1 MKLPLSVVLA
11 MLLVS
16 ASRAADAPPTA
27 SPALAV
33 CKLGRIASLDMTML
47 PDGEIAIPVTVNDQD
62 MKLIVDT
69 GDIYSGIGEESADAL
84 HLKRGITGQMFTFL
98 GNVPAYQYVE
108 AHSFKLGPMSASDLR
123 LLVVPSQ
130 MMRPNIDGLLGPNVM
145 KGFDVE
151 FDFAHA
157 KFNIFSQ
164 DHCPHAVVYW
174 TKGNYAQ
181 VPMHVDESWHISVP
195 VTLNGKSLTAVID
208 SGADRSTMSLDTL
221 KDLFGIDEKNPALKQ
236 IGTGTINGTARTT
249 MYRYPFGTLALEGVT
264 VQSPDIDI
272 LPTET
277 YGAHNP
283 QLIIGINVLR
293 QLRLYIAYKEQMLY
307 ATSAEAN

>member
-1 MKLPLSVVLA
+1 MRIPLSVVLA

-16 ASRAADAPPTA
+16 ASRAADAPPAA

-84 HLKRGITGQMFTFL
+84 HLKRGIAGQMFYFL

-108 AHSFKLGPMSASDLR
+108 AHSFELGPMSASDLR

-130 MMRPNIDGLLGPNVM
+130 MMRPNVDGLLGPNVM

-272 LPTET
+272 IPGET

>member
-1 MKLPLSVVLA
+1 MKILFSIVLA
-11 MLLVS
+11 TFMAS
-16 ASRAADAPPTA
+16 AARAADNTPVASQAPTNCN
-27 SPALAV
+27 V
-33 CKLGRIASLDMTML
+33 GRIASLDMTML
-47 PDGEIAIPVTVNDQD
+47 PDGEIAVPVTINDQE

-84 HLKRGITGQMFTFL
+84 HLKRGNTGQAFTFL
-98 GNVPAYQYVE
+98 GNLPAYQYVE
-108 AHSFKLGPMSASDLR
+108 AHSFKLGPMSGDDLR

-130 MMRPNIDGLLGPNVM
+130 MMRPNVDGLLGPNVL

-151 FDFAHA
+151 FDFAHG

-164 DHCPHAVVYW
+164 NHCPHAVVYW
-174 TKGNYAQ
+174 TKTNYAQ
-181 VPMHVDESWHISVP
+181 VPMHVDDSWHISVP

-208 SGADRSTMSLDTL
+208 SGADRSTMSLATL
-221 KDLFGIDEKNPALKQ
+221 KELFGVDEKNPALKQ
-236 IGTGTINGTARTT
+236 SGTGSINGTARTT
-249 MYRYPFGTLALEGVT
+249 MYRYPFDTLSLEGVK

-272 LPTET
+272 IPAET
-277 YGAHNP
+277 YGTQNP

-307 ATSAEAN
+307 ATPAEAK

>member
-1 MKLPLSVVLA
+1 MRILLSVVLT
-11 MLLVS
+11 MSLVS
-16 ASRAADAPPTA
+16 AARAADAPSAPSPAPTA
-27 SPALAV
+27 CNV
-33 CKLGRIASLDMTML
+33 GRIASLDMTML
-47 PDGEIAIPVTVNDQD
+47 PDGEIAVPVTVNDQE

-84 HLKRGITGQMFTFL
+84 HLKRGIAGQMFYFL
-98 GNVPAYQYVE
+98 GNVPAYQYVA

-130 MMRPNIDGLLGPNVM
+130 MMRPNVDGLLGPNVM

-151 FDFAHA
+151 FDFAHG

-164 DHCPHAVVYW
+164 NHCPHAVVYW

-181 VPMHVDESWHISVP
+181 VPMHVDDSWHISVP
-195 VTLNGKSLTAVID
+195 VTLNGKPLTAVID

-221 KDLFGIDEKNPALKQ
+221 KDIFGIDEKNPALKQ
-236 IGTGTINGTARTT
+236 TGAGTINGTARTT
-249 MYRYPFGTLALEGVT
+249 IYRYPFDTLALEGVT
-264 VQSPDIDI
+264 VKSPDIDI
-272 LPTET
+272 IPAET
-277 YGAHNP
+277 YGTHNP

-293 QLRLYIAYKEQMLY
+293 QLRLYIAYREQMLY

>member
-1 MKLPLSVVLA
+1 MRAVLSIILA
-11 MLLVS
+11 AISGS
-16 ASRAADAPPTA
+16 AAQAADVPPVVPQTA
-27 SPALAV
+27 AA
-33 CKLGRIASLDMTML
+33 CNLGRIASLDMTML
-47 PDGEIAIPVTVNDQD
+47 PDGEIAVPVTVNEQD

-69 GDIYSGIGEESADAL
+69 GDIYSGIGEESANAL
-84 HLKRGITGQMFTFL
+84 HLKRGIAGQMFYFL

-108 AHSFKLGPMSASDLR
+108 AHSFKLGPMSGSDLR

-130 MMRPNIDGLLGPNVM
+130 MLRPNVDGLLGPNVM

-174 TKGNYAQ
+174 TKGGYAQ
-181 VPMHVDESWHISVP
+181 VPMHVDDSWHISVP

-208 SGADRSTMSLDTL
+208 SGADRSTMSLEAL
-221 KDLFGIDEKNPALKQ
+221 KDIFGIDVKDPALKQ
-236 IGTGTINGTARTT
+236 KGTATINGTAKTA
-249 MYRYPFGTLALEGVT
+249 MYRYPFEALSLEGVT
-264 VQSPDIDI
+264 VHSPDIDI
-272 LPTET
+272 IPAET